1 MAIKRSDVGRLSPED
16 HAYLQAAEIYI
27 DGDLIREFRGTS
39 PAPYATVRFDEIRG
53 AADRNEDPNHLV
65 LEVLKS
71 MYEEA
76 GWKVEI
82 VHDQRDGDFIQF
94 S

>member
-1 MAIKRSDVGRLSPED
+1 MAVKRSDFGELSPED
-16 HAYLQAAEIYI
+16 HEYLQAAETYI
-27 DGDLIREFRGTS
+27 DEVLDREFRSTF
-39 PAPYATVRFDEIRG
+39 PAPYATVKFDRLRG

-65 LEVLKS
+65 LGELKT

-82 VHDQRDGDFIQF
+82 VHDQHDSDFIRF